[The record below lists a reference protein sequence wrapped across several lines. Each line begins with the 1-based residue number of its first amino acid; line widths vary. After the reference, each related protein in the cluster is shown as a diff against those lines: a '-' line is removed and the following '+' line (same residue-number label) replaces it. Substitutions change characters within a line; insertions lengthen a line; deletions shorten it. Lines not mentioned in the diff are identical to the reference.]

1 MDAKLNAIIFK
12 HGNDDF
18 ELWEGFS
25 LSSEEEKQIHEI
37 LSHHE
42 TEGCS
47 VRGSKKDIIE
57 EM

>member
-18 ELWEGFS
+18 KLWAGFS
-25 LSSEEEKQIHEI
+25 LSPEEEKQIHEI
-37 LSHHE
+37 LSNHE